1 MRNVYK
7 LYLNYQLLYHTTILQ
22 CYKCKILLNTSFMKL
37 NMAKSGSRSYIF
49 TIDEFGVL
57 KLAIQIY
64 ILDATGAKPAP
75 PLRSPSRYGA
85 ICPFSSILMTC
96 VPLLAS

>member
-7 LYLNYQLLYHTTILQ
+7 LYLNYQLLYHATILQ

-49 TIDEFGVL
+49 TTDEFGVL
-57 KLAIQIY
+57 KLALQIY

-75 PLRSPSRYGA
+75 PSPSRYGA
-85 ICPFSSILMTC
+85 NCPFSSILMTC
-96 VPLLAS
+96 PLLDS

>member
-1 MRNVYK
+1 
-7 LYLNYQLLYHTTILQ
+7 
-22 CYKCKILLNTSFMKL
+22 LNTSFMKL

-49 TIDEFGVL
+49 TTDEFGVL
-57 KLAIQIY
+57 KLALQRY

-75 PLRSPSRYGA
+75 SLSRYGA

-96 VPLLAS
+96 CPLLDS

>member
-7 LYLNYQLLYHTTILQ
+7 LYLNYQLLYHATILQ

-49 TIDEFGVL
+49 TTDEFGVL
-57 KLAIQIY
+57 KLALQRY
-64 ILDATGAKPAP
+64 ILDATGAKPA
-75 PLRSPSRYGA
+75 RSPSRYGA

-96 VPLLAS
+96 CPLLAS

>member
-1 MRNVYK
+1 MHNVYK
-7 LYLNYQLLYHTTILQ
+7 LYYNYELLHHATILQ

-49 TIDEFGVL
+49 TTDEFGVL
-57 KLAIQIY
+57 KLALQIY

-75 PLRSPSRYGA
+75 PLSPSRYGA
-85 ICPFSSILMTC
+85 NCPFSSILMTC
-96 VPLLAS
+96 PLLDS